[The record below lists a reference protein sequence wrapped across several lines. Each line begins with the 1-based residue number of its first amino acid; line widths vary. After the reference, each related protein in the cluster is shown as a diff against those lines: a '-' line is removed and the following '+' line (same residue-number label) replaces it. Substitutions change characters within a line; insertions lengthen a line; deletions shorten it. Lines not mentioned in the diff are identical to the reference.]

1 MADQAYWEDK
11 WVNKFTEDGAV
22 PGGFVAETE
31 AYLRCRG
38 FKTVLDLGA
47 GKGRGSLWLAARG
60 YKVTALDISPSAL
73 AHIRRQNPE
82 IETVCGDIAGF
93 DGDCRRYDWVLA
105 DLSLHYWDDAKTR
118 AIVAEIYKT
127 LNPGGCFSVACKS
140 VSDFEYGQGT
150 EVGPDIFE
158 HGHVRHFFRLEYLR
172 ELLQSFEIA
181 KINECERNERHY
193 GRYRVAEAVAFKPG

>member
-1 MADQAYWEDK
+1 MADHAYWEDK

-93 DGDCRRYDWVLA
+93 DGGRPFPALLGRC
-105 DLSLHYWDDAKTR
+105 
-118 AIVAEIYKT
+118 E
-127 LNPGGCFSVACKS
+127 NPGDRC
-140 VSDFEYGQGT
+140 
-150 EVGPDIFE
+150 
-158 HGHVRHFFRLEYLR
+158 
-172 ELLQSFEIA
+172 
-181 KINECERNERHY
+181 RNL
-193 GRYRVAEAVAFKPG
+193 

>member
-93 DGDCRRYDWVLA
+93 DGGRRRYDWVLA

-127 LNPGGCFSVACKS
+127 LNSGGCFSVACKS

-150 EVGPDIFE
+150 EVGPDIF
-158 HGHVRHFFRLEYLR
+158 
-172 ELLQSFEIA
+172 
-181 KINECERNERHY
+181 
-193 GRYRVAEAVAFKPG
+193 

>member
-82 IETVCGDIAGF
+82 IETVAATLPALTAAAGAMTGYWPTF
-93 DGDCRRYDWVLA
+93 PCIIGTMRKPGR
-105 DLSLHYWDDAKTR
+105 SLPKFIKRLIPA
-118 AIVAEIYKT
+118 AV
-127 LNPGGCFSVACKS
+127 
-140 VSDFEYGQGT
+140 
-150 EVGPDIFE
+150 
-158 HGHVRHFFRLEYLR
+158 FRLPANPFPISNMDR
-172 ELLQSFEIA
+172 EPRSDRIFLNTVMSAISSVWN
-181 KINECERNERHY
+181 I
-193 GRYRVAEAVAFKPG
+193 

>member
-1 MADQAYWEDK
+1 MQKRKRTSAAAGLK
-11 WVNKFTEDGAV
+11 PCLISV
-22 PGGFVAETE
+22 PA
-31 AYLRCRG
+31 
-38 FKTVLDLGA
+38 KD
-47 GKGRGSLWLAARG
+47 AAACGWRPG

-93 DGDCRRYDWVLA
+93 DGGRRRYDWVLA

-193 GRYRVAEAVAFKPG
+193 GRYRAAEAVAFKPG

>member
-47 GKGRGSLWLAARG
+47 GKGRGSLWLATRG

-93 DGDCRRYDWVLA
+93 DGGRRRYDWVLA
-105 DLSLHYWDDAKTR
+105 DFPCIIGTMRKPGRSLPKFIKRLIPA
-118 AIVAEIYKT
+118 AV
-127 LNPGGCFSVACKS
+127 
-140 VSDFEYGQGT
+140 
-150 EVGPDIFE
+150 
-158 HGHVRHFFRLEYLR
+158 FRLPANPFPISNTDR
-172 ELLQSFEIA
+172 EPRSDRIFLNTVMSAISSVWN
-181 KINECERNERHY
+181 I
-193 GRYRVAEAVAFKPG
+193 

>member
-1 MADQAYWEDK
+1 MAGGPRIQGDRFGYFAFG
-11 WVNKFTEDGAV
+11 VGA
-22 PGGFVAETE
+22 
-31 AYLRCRG
+31 
-38 FKTVLDLGA
+38 
-47 GKGRGSLWLAARG
+47 
-60 YKVTALDISPSAL
+60 
-73 AHIRRQNPE
+73 HRRQNPE

-93 DGDCRRYDWVLA
+93 DGGRRRYDWVLA

-127 LNPGGCFSVACKS
+127 LNSGGCFSVACKS

-181 KINECERNERHY
+181 KINECRKKRKAL
-193 GRYRVAEAVAFKPG
+193 RALPGGGSGGLQTGIKKRLPDVLPLALADKNAMMKS

>member
-1 MADQAYWEDK
+1 MA
-11 WVNKFTEDGAV
+11 
-22 PGGFVAETE
+22 GGPRIQGDRF
-31 AYLRCRG
+31 
-38 FKTVLDLGA
+38 
-47 GKGRGSLWLAARG
+47 G
-60 YKVTALDISPSAL
+60 YFAFGVGTHPPAK
-73 AHIRRQNPE
+73 PE
-82 IETVCGDIAGF
+82 IETVCGDMPALTAAA
-93 DGDCRRYDWVLA
+93 RRYDWVLA

-127 LNPGGCFSVACKS
+127 LNSGGCFSVACKS

-193 GRYRVAEAVAFKPG
+193 GRYRAAEAVAFKPG